1 MPPNRNYA
9 EMHIAGYVIFWCSA
23 FINPI
28 IYTVCNQNYRKAL
41 LEMISAVLCNHR
53 TTRINSAGV
62 DTSKSVSRS
71 EKYKYTSVK
80 KMTNHSIISV

>member
-9 EMHIAGYVIFWCSA
+9 ELHIAGYVIFWCSA

-41 LEMISAVLCNHR
+41 LEMISTMLLCNDE
-53 TTRINSAGV
+53 TTRINSSRV
-62 DTSKSVSRS
+62 DRSKSLSRS
-71 EKYKYTSVK
+71 EKYAVYTSVK
-80 KMTNHSIISV
+80 KNDIL

>member
-9 EMHIAGYVIFWCSA
+9 ELHVAGYVIFWCSA

-41 LEMISAVLCNHR
+41 LEMISAMLCNHG
-53 TTRINSAGV
+53 TTKINSSRV
-62 DTSKSVSRS
+62 DTLKSLSRS
-71 EKYKYTSVK
+71 EKYQYTSVK
-80 KMTNHSIISV
+80 KNDKL

>member
-41 LEMISAVLCNHR
+41 LEMISTMLLCNDE
-53 TTRINSAGV
+53 TTRINS
-62 DTSKSVSRS
+62 SKSLSRS
-71 EKYKYTSVK
+71 EKYVVYTSVK
-80 KMTNHSIISV
+80 KMTSYNFAV